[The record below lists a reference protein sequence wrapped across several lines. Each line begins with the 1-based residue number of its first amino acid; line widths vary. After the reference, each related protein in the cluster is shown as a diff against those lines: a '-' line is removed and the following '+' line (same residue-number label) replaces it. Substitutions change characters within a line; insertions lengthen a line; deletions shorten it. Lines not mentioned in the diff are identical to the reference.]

1 VPSTGPRVAPGQGR
15 IAGLDGLRALA
26 IIAVLIFH
34 LRPASLP
41 GGFLGVDVFFVISGF
56 LITTL
61 LVRELHTHRRIDL
74 RQFWVRRARRLLPAL
89 VVVVGVSTAA
99 ALAAGQDLLV
109 GIGRQVIGALTFSN
123 NWVEIAAGSSYFH
136 QTSPQLFLNFWS
148 LAVEEQ
154 FYLFWPLLFL
164 LLMTLTRTG
173 RQRVGI
179 LLVVAAGS
187 AIAMAVLYTPGQ
199 DATRVYYG
207 TDTHLFGL
215 MIGAALALSAAGRSS
230 HLPAAPFWRLWR
242 RGRVPLALLALGG
255 LVALM
260 VGLDAESPWA
270 YRGGI
275 LLAAVLTAAVI
286 AALPD
291 GDNLITRIFSLR
303 PLEWIGVRSYGIYL
317 WHWPVILLVGAFA
330 PRVVADST
338 GSWIQRGV
346 ALVVT
351 VLLAAASYRWIE
363 NPVRRHGFI
372 ECGRR
377 ALDALLIPGRLTP
390 PRMAAV
396 ATGACL
402 ALFTAAVATA
412 PAQSQVEMAMA
423 EAEEVVGASQQQAD
437 DGDASDAAA
446 EEGQEQGGGS
456 AEEGDGEDPDAD
468 GPGAGSDISGFGDS
482 MMYVAAPGLL
492 DRFPGMQIDARSNRQ
507 WPDIVEAV
515 RAAEE
520 AGTLRQTVVI
530 AAGTNAGID
539 DPQLVS
545 DVLEVLGPD
554 RMVVLVNLYG
564 ESSFID
570 ESNQILAQF
579 AEERS
584 NVAVADWH
592 SEISANLQDLQPD
605 LVHPDWDGMFRFAD
619 VVDEALAAQRS

>member
-1 VPSTGPRVAPGQGR
+1 MPSTGPRVGPGEGR

-34 LRPASLP
+34 LRPRSLP

-74 RQFWVRRARRLLPAL
+74 RRFWIRRARRLLPAL

-109 GIGRQVIGALTFSN
+109 GIGRQVVGALTFSN

-164 LLMTLTRTG
+164 VLMGLTRTG

-215 MIGAALALSAAGRSS
+215 MIGAALALSAAGRSAR
-230 HLPAAPFWRLWR
+230 LPATTFWH
-242 RGRVPLALLALGG
+242 RGRVPFALLALGG
-255 LVALM
+255 LIALM
-260 VGLDAESPWA
+260 VLLDTESPWT

-275 LLAAVLTAAVI
+275 LLAALLTAAVI

-291 GDNLITRIFSLR
+291 GDNLITRMFSLR

-317 WHWPVILLVGAFA
+317 WHWPVILLVGAFT

-351 VLLAAASYRWIE
+351 LLLAAASYRWIE

-396 ATGACL
+396 ATAACL

-423 EAEEVVGASQQQAD
+423 EAEEVVGGSQQQAD
-437 DGDASDAAA
+437 DGDTSDAAA
-446 EEGQEQGGGS
+446 SEGEEQDGGS
-456 AEEGDGEDPDAD
+456 AEEGEDEDPGAR
-468 GPGAGSDISGFGDS
+468 GQGAGSDISGFGDS

-492 DRFPGMQIDARSNRQ
+492 DQFPGMQIDARSNRQ
-507 WPDIVEAV
+507 WPEVLEAV

-530 AAGTNAGID
+530 AAGTNAGVD
-539 DPQLVS
+539 DPQLVG
-545 DVLEVLGPD
+545 DALDVLGPD
-554 RMVVLVNLYG
+554 RIVVLVNLYG
-564 ESSFID
+564 ESSFIA
-570 ESNQILAQF
+570 ESNQILAEF

-584 NVAVADWH
+584 NVVVADWY